1 MNVTPGNVIAVG
13 VAVGT
18 VGWLGWE
25 LVGRAA
31 WLVGRAQREIEDRLW
46 MRDER
51 RQERFLRTHDRCRYT
66 AEEIRADI
74 ARSDMQR
81 FEEREAQREAEAM
94 GVLAEDAMQLERL
107 RFFNLSDWVA

>member
-1 MNVTPGNVIAVG
+1 MSSTTPGNVIAVG

-51 RQERFLRTHDRCRYT
+51 RQERFLRTHDRCHYT
-66 AEEIRADI
+66 AEEIRLDI
-74 ARSDMQR
+74 AR
-81 FEEREAQREAEAM
+81 ERHAAVRGARGSARSRND
-94 GVLAEDAMQLERL
+94 GCSCRRRDA
-107 RFFNLSDWVA
+107 A